1 MVYRVLSII
10 ASILMS
16 LTTLVLVVCLGYTMA
31 IPLFEAGVSGVK
43 NSLNNALDAA
53 SEAVGVDLGTASD
66 WRDRVGD
73 LLGTAVSTVA
83 AVAPQGGGVY
93 ADPTQGQAYESWKSR
108 VGDPVGAV
116 LSGTGITGVVLSGIA
131 GGSGTAENMLT
142 SLDDTALAVVDAN
155 AASYGATVAA
165 AEVSSVLPD
174 DVRAQLLEAN
184 AAARSFAEEI
194 QALVLAARSVR
205 AGDVSAL
212 AGLASHANAAA
223 GHLDTVHSRMATV
236 EEALR

>member
-43 NSLNNALDAA
+43 SSLNNALDAA
-53 SEAVGVDLGTASD
+53 SEAVGVDLGTAGD
-66 WRDRVGD
+66 WRNKVGD
-73 LLGTAVSTVA
+73 LLGAAVSTVTTA
-83 AVAPQGGGVY
+83 SSQGGAY

-142 SLDDTALAVVDAN
+142 SLDDTALTIVDAN
-155 AASYGATVAA
+155 AVSYGATVAA
-165 AEVSSVLPD
+165 TEVSSVLPD
-174 DVRAQLLEAN
+174 GVRAQLWEAN
-184 AAARSFAEEI
+184 AAAQSFAGEI
-194 QALVLAARSVR
+194 QALVAAARLVR

-223 GHLDTVHSRMATV
+223 GYLDTVNTCMVSA